1 MIYSVKVNQ
10 GMFNSNLDKQIELAA
25 EAMIGGKIV
34 AFPTDT
40 VYGLGCSYKHDQA
53 IADLYTIKDR
63 PSGLR
68 MPLLLADYS
77 QIEQV
82 APPLPAVANEL
93 AAKYW
98 PGPLTMVVR
107 CHPHINRR
115 IIGDEDTVAIR
126 IPAHYVPRR
135 LAKLVGTPII
145 GTSANRSGEAACV
158 TYHEVNTSFPVG
170 LAFILDGGVCDIG
183 VESTI
188 VDCTSD
194 RIRVVRHGAVDI
206 SHLLR

>member
-10 GMFNSNLDKQIELAA
+10 CMFNSNLDRQIELAA

-40 VYGLGCSYKHDQA
+40 VYGLGCSCKHDQA
-53 IADLYTIKDR
+53 IADLFMIKGR

-68 MPLLLADYS
+68 MPLLLSDYS
-77 QIEQV
+77 QIEQI
-82 APPLPAVANEL
+82 APPLPSMAKEL

-98 PGPLTMVVR
+98 PGPLTLVVR
-107 CHPHINRR
+107 CHPYINRR

-135 LAKLVGTPII
+135 LAELVGTPIV
-145 GTSANRSGEAACV
+145 GTSANKSGAAPCI
-158 TYHEVNTSFPVG
+158 TYHEVSEAFPFG
-170 LAFILDGGVCDIG
+170 LASILDGGVCDIG

-194 RIRVVRHGAVDI
+194 EIRVVRHGAVDI
-206 SHLLR
+206 PLLLG